1 MIIIP
6 IKWLYLGIYPIF
18 RQTHLPHF
26 LDTIFHMQ
34 NYQRVNGIHGHGMPW
49 PWLVRRYYPNDPP
62 RSPQIWA
69 FRNVRGLKL
78 SPLVVIWLGE
88 TNARWIH
95 TPLFGNTTVHDL
107 EAKKKRFVFGARK
120 WLSWKWLNMS
130 PFTHQKV
137 GQRAF
142 CGKTWM
148 LCAGA
153 LIQMGDLAVLENI
166 SYIR

>member
-107 EAKKKRFVFGARK
+107 EAKKK
-120 WLSWKWLNMS
+120 
-130 PFTHQKV
+130 T
-137 GQRAF
+137 
-142 CGKTWM
+142 
-148 LCAGA
+148 LCFWST
-153 LIQMGDLAVLENI
+153 QMIVMKMAQHESFYPPKGRTKSFLW
-166 SYIR
+166 